1 MTLFSSVESA
11 VKFAALFLVLG
22 PLLYYFTTT
31 KIIEFK
37 NNTTINH
44 LKFWA
49 IVVSMDLLLALFLRY
64 LQPNYPEFF
73 ESVHYY
79 RVSVSPA
86 FCVFLAAHVF
96 VAMYV
101 FSEGFLDALF
111 AFLVHF
117 IFVGLIVSVV
127 LIASLG
133 VGIHDYFS
141 RV

>member
-1 MTLFSSVESA
+1 
-11 VKFAALFLVLG
+11 
-22 PLLYYFTTT
+22 
-31 KIIEFK
+31 
-37 NNTTINH
+37 
-44 LKFWA
+44 
-49 IVVSMDLLLALFLRY
+49 
-64 LQPNYPEFF
+64 
-73 ESVHYY
+73 
-79 RVSVSPA
+79 
-86 FCVFLAAHVF
+86 
-96 VAMYV
+96 MYV